1 RWHIAVS
8 DRVRGRVRDDPT
20 RRPEQDRR
28 RRARSNPHGRRRHR
42 CAIRDHRRRA
52 VEERADAYSPR
63 SAGADYRG
71 PYGLRS
77 RDGTGRSL
85 FSLNCS
91 AGGMMYRRI
100 SVILLLMFAFATG
113 AIADPA
119 KESVEADA
127 STRQVA
133 ITSSYTGTEIL
144 VFGTVE
150 NSVQPSAEA
159 GTYDVV
165 VVVEGTAVP
174 AVVRRKSEVGGL
186 WVNTSFVRFASL
198 PSYYAI
204 ASTRPIDEFADHA
217 GRIPAHGGNGAGRDC
232 KIQRSADS
240 FEAEGAPLH
249 SIGLRRGLH
258 RQKPVSRDDRVAA
271 KRASR
276 SACCS
281 RLSFQGW
288 TAAGSI

>member
-1 RWHIAVS
+1 
-8 DRVRGRVRDDPT
+8 
-20 RRPEQDRR
+20 
-28 RRARSNPHGRRRHR
+28 
-42 CAIRDHRRRA
+42 
-52 VEERADAYSPR
+52 
-63 SAGADYRG
+63 
-71 PYGLRS
+71 
-77 RDGTGRSL
+77 
-85 FSLNCS
+85 
-91 AGGMMYRRI
+91 MMYRRI
-100 SVILLLMFAFATG
+100 SAILLLMFAFASG

-150 NSVQPSAEA
+150 NSMQPSAEA

-165 VVVEGTAVP
+165 VVVEGAAVP

-217 GRIPAHGGNGAGRDC
+217 VLDANEIG
-232 KIQRSADS
+232 
-240 FEAEGAPLH
+240 FEHVRMVP
-249 SIGLRRGLH
+249 
-258 RQKPVSRDDRVAA
+258 
-271 KRASR
+271 
-276 SACCS
+276 
-281 RLSFQGW
+281 
-288 TAAGSI
+288 AGSRHTEAMGPAELQNSKKR